1 MIYGYARVSTNDQS
15 LNRQLDS
22 INQYKK
28 VDHLFTDKKSGK
40 NFERKG
46 YQELKENV
54 KKGDEV
60 IVHALDRFGRNKDL
74 IKEEFTWFKNK
85 GVVIRILNMPTTL
98 IEIEG
103 QEWVVEMIN
112 NIILEVLASFAQNE
126 REELITRVKE
136 GMDAAKKR
144 GVEFGRPKL
153 SITSDSFNRYQE
165 LVESKKMTVS
175 QAVAEL
181 GISRKSWYNLV
192 DKNMRGSI

>member
-15 LNRQLDS
+15 LSRQLDS

-28 VDHLFTDKKSGK
+28 LDRLFTDKKSGK

-136 GMDAAKKR
+136 GMEAAKKR
-144 GVEFGRPKL
+144 GVKFGRPRL
-153 SITSDSFNRYQE
+153 SITSDSFEQYQE
-165 LVESKKMTVS
+165 LVESKKMSVS
-175 QAVAEL
+175 QAIEEL
-181 GISRKSWYNLV
+181 GISRKSWYNL
-192 DKNMRGSI
+192 KEKYLCN

>member
-1 MIYGYARVSTNDQS
+1 MIYGYARVSTNGQS
-15 LNRQLDS
+15 LSRQLDS

-28 VDHLFTDKKSGK
+28 VDRLFTDKKSGK

-136 GMDAAKKR
+136 GMEAAKKR
-144 GVEFGRPKL
+144 GVEFGRPRL
-153 SITSDSFNRYQE
+153 SITSDLFKQYQE
-165 LVESKKMTVS
+165 LVENKKMSVA
-175 QAVAEL
+175 QAIEEL
-181 GISRKSWYNLV
+181 GISRKSWYNL
-192 DKNMRGSI
+192 KEKYLCN